1 MTVRALN
8 VGLPREVE
16 WHGQRVSTG
25 IFKSPV
31 DGRVS
36 LRRLNFDGD
45 RQADLTVHGGAA
57 KAAYC
62 YPFEH
67 YDYWTGAL
75 GRDLPFGAFGENLTT
90 TGLDE
95 HGVHLGDEFVVGTAR
110 VVVTQPR
117 LPCYKLGIRFGAD
130 DMVKRFQQSERSGFY
145 VAVIEEG
152 DVGAGDEMTPVSRHP
167 AAVSV
172 LAINRLYVTKRYRP
186 EDVATA
192 RRALTVAALP
202 ESWKAYF
209 RERLASVP
217 DGTTNP

>member
-1 MTVRALN
+1 MALIHMTVLSLN
-8 VGLPREVE
+8 IGLPREVE

-31 DGRVS
+31 AGRVP

-57 KAAYC
+57 KAVYC

-67 YDYWTGAL
+67 YDYWTREL
-75 GRDLPFGAFGENLTT
+75 GRDLPFGAFGENLTI

-95 HGVHLGDEFVVGTAR
+95 QSVHLGDEFALGTAR

-117 LPCYKLGIRFGAD
+117 MPCYKLGIRLGSDA
-130 DMVKRFQQSERSGFY
+130 MVKRFQQSERGGFY
-145 VAVIEEG
+145 VAVTHEG
-152 DVGAGDEMTPVSRHP
+152 EVAAGDDMVALTRHP

-172 LAINRLYVTKRYRP
+172 LEINRLYVTKKYGP
-186 EDVATA
+186 DEIAVAQ
-192 RRALTVAALP
+192 RALTVPSLP

-209 RERLASVP
+209 RERL
-217 DGTTNP
+217 